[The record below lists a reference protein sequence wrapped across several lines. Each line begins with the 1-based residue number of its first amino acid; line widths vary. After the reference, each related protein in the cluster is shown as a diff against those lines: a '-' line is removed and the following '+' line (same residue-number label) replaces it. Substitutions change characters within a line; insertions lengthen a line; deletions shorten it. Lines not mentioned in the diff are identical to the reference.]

1 MVKNLVAKNSANDK
15 KTGNK
20 KTGEASANS
29 FDGLADFAVPKAS
42 AAKKAKFPPEAN
54 VQMVIHHFSND
65 ASLFKVVENR
75 RQLFQVQLTHDAYP
89 GLLYK
94 FKETMQSFLEAKH
107 VVVNSFPATFKHF
120 EQAYDCMYVM
130 TSDESA
136 QLGAELVPY
145 RKAFYIVGGADELL
159 AWLDVMDTF
168 LIWQKNTSAD
178 GPIPDVVVVVTNCTQ
193 LKLETASRG
202 YECKLIVE
210 DKPVFSIFS
219 PFEAAP
225 PVWTRLFAQ
234 VDIHVVNST
243 SVRVVFKGDTLS
255 FREQFTELK
264 IPGLY
269 VNAQG
274 EQLAANDD
282 VDKKTATYIRVI
294 KELDVDDPVK
304 ADFLLDVVAESVYR
318 RSWVWVTWTG
328 ASDSEG
334 AVNSF
339 RVKLSKLNNI
349 TLVMAP

>member
-1 MVKNLVAKNSANDK
+1 MVKDLVAKSCVYDT
-15 KTGNK
+15 TGNTK
-20 KTGEASANS
+20 DNKTVYKVSAKS
-29 FDGLADFAVPKAS
+29 FDGLADFVVPNGS
-42 AAKKAKFPPEAN
+42 TAKKARLPSEAN

-65 ASLFKVVENR
+65 ASLFKMVGTG

-225 PVWTRLFAQ
+225 PVWTRLFPQ
-234 VDIHVVNST
+234 VDIHVINST
-243 SVRVVFKGDTLS
+243 SVRVVFGGDTLS
-255 FREQFTELK
+255 FREQFAELK

-269 VNAQG
+269 VNATG

-282 VDKKTATYIRVI
+282 LGKKLART
-294 KELDVDDPVK
+294 L
-304 ADFLLDVVAESVYR
+304 ES
-318 RSWVWVTWTG
+318 
-328 ASDSEG
+328 
-334 AVNSF
+334 
-339 RVKLSKLNNI
+339 SKS
-349 TLVMAP
+349 